1 MNALVRSVLDVVYGP
16 QEAHHGLILEDGEI
30 NLVFYTNY
38 GRILGRD
45 HEWVQDVLTVTV
57 AMFRRMRLE
66 TNLEKTK
73 SMVFMSSFV

>member
-1 MNALVRSVLDVVYGP
+1 MVYRL
-16 QEAHHGLILEDGEI
+16 QEAHHGLILEYGEI

-73 SMVFMSSFV
+73 FMVFMSSFV

>member
-1 MNALVRSVLDVVYGP
+1 MVYRL
-16 QEAHHGLILEDGEI
+16 QEAHHGFILEDGEI

-73 SMVFMSSFV
+73 FMVFMSSFV